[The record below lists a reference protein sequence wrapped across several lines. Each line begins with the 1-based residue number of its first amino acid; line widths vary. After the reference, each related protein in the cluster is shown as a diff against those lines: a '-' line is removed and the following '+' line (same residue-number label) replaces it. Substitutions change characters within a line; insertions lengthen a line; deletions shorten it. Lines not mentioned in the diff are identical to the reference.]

1 MRPDGR
7 PNGRLF
13 LNLTAHWW
21 NDIHAGVKTVE
32 YRRLCP
38 YWHRRICNA
47 VFGRTFHEP
56 PVPMAD
62 FRKGVTPHYL
72 TVTFRRGY
80 SRNWPDLTRTVTR
93 IDIGPCPYDGWRGD
107 YFRIYFTKEEN
118 THEN

>member
-32 YRRLCP
+32 YRRICP

-56 PVPMAD
+56 PVPLAD
-62 FRKGVTPHYL
+62 FRKGVTPHCL
-72 TVTFRRGY
+72 NVTFRRGY

-107 YFRIYFTKEEN
+107 YFRIHFTREEAQP
-118 THEN
+118 